1 MLSQRCK
8 DSLMVPVLW
17 NLTPLLFFSFL
28 LYGVKHFFI
37 SQKFAYYLPV
47 APRMLSWHLL
57 SETYFNFPFFIW
69 CLVGEISRCC
79 VVIIQSPCYQA
90 GVLSTR
96 VLWLAKLWTCQRRPL
111 SFVGKQQ
118 SLSLQGQC
126 ISDRR
131 CCPGTSSLDLREF
144 KN

>member
-28 LYGVKHFFI
+28 LYGVRHFFI
-37 SQKFAYYLPV
+37 PQKVAYYLPV
-47 APRMLSWHLL
+47 APRMPSWHLL

-69 CLVGEISRCC
+69 CLVGEISKCC

-96 VLWLAKLWTCQRRPL
+96 VLWLAKLWTCLLCREAAVTIFTRSVL
-111 SFVGKQQ
+111 RVG
-118 SLSLQGQC
+118 
-126 ISDRR
+126 ISGRH